1 VLLSWAL
8 DLTFKYRVAMDS
20 REVLP
25 AFKEIVPDH
34 ALPHTMVTK
43 RDKLVLYPN
52 GGRGAYFPAHGEA
65 VLKRAKEG
73 QQRTVV
79 TVHPWWLIAS
89 NPSKYQP
96 MYVEGREEPLYFE
109 EIH

>member
-1 VLLSWAL
+1 
-8 DLTFKYRVAMDS
+8 MDS

-25 AFKEIVPDH
+25 SFKEIIPAY

-52 GGRGAYFPAHGEA
+52 GGRGAYFPAHGEP
-65 VLKRAKEG
+65 VRAKES

-79 TVHPWWLIAS
+79 TVHPWWQIAS
-89 NPSKYQP
+89 EPQKYTP
-96 MYVEGREEPLYFE
+96 MYVPGREEPLYYE
-109 EIH
+109 EVR